1 MPKPL
6 WIAAATGLVAGIVVD
21 ATARAMA
28 EANFGEWSLRR
39 ALVEGT
45 FSSAIAPLPLLV
57 VAVACA
63 RAAHVYGL
71 RSLLAVFPLAVAPDA
86 YWSYLG
92 EGAGLQAL
100 ANHKWT
106 AATLGPAFAW
116 MFSLVLVGV
125 VTAVVFWVSDRR
137 IRLNSPALAE
147 PRRYRSRESD
157 SDDTEEDDD
166 E

>member
-6 WIAAATGLVAGIVVD
+6 WIAGATGLIAGIVVD

-28 EANFGEWSLRR
+28 EAHFGGWSLRR

-45 FSSAIAPLPLLV
+45 FSSVIAPLPILA

-63 RAAHVYGL
+63 RAAHAYGL
-71 RSLLAVFPLAVAPDA
+71 RSLLVVFPLAVAPDA

-92 EGAGLQAL
+92 EGAGLEAL

-106 AATLGPAFAW
+106 AAALGPAFAW

-125 VTAVVFWVSDRR
+125 VTGIVFWVSDRR
-137 IRLNSPALAE
+137 IRLNNPPLADL
-147 PRRYRSRESD
+147 RRYRSRESD
-157 SDDTEEDDD
+157 DDGAEEDD

>member
-6 WIAAATGLVAGIVVD
+6 WTAGATGLLAGTIVD

-28 EANFGEWSLRR
+28 EAHFGEWSLRR

-45 FSSAIAPLPLLV
+45 FSSVIAPLPILV

-63 RAAHVYGL
+63 RAAHAYGL
-71 RSLLAVFPLAVAPDA
+71 RSLFVVFPLVVAPDA
-86 YWSYLG
+86 YWSCLG
-92 EGAGLQAL
+92 EGAGLEAL

-106 AATLGPAFAW
+106 AAALGPAFAW

-125 VTAVVFWVSDRR
+125 VTGVVFWVSSRR
-137 IRLNSPALAE
+137 IRLNNPTLIE
-147 PRRYRSRESD
+147 PRRYRRRESD
-157 SDDTEEDDD
+157 SDEEDDD